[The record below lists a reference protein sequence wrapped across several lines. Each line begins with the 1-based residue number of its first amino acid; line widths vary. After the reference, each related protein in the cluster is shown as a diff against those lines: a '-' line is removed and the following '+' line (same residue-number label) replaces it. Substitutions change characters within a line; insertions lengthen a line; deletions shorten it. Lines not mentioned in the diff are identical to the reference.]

1 MKTLLRGVAALTGG
15 AAAALALAGPA
26 LAGGPAP
33 VVQVPNPGALTL
45 ISTTIVAGVLAARW
59 LRRK

>member
-1 MKTLLRGVAALTGG
+1 MKTLVHGLASVAAG
-15 AAAALALAGPA
+15 AAAALVLAGPA

-33 VVQVPNPGALTL
+33 VVQVPNPGAVTL
-45 ISTTIVAGVLAARW
+45 ISTTIVVGVLAARW